1 MSTQHRPAWVTVV
14 CTAVAVACGLG
25 MAAQARVNGELA
37 TRIENGPLAAFISF
51 GTGLIIM
58 IVAMAFSPA
67 GRAGVGRVAA
77 SIRERSIPWFWILG
91 GLGGAYLILSQGLV
105 AATLGVALFS
115 VGVVAGQTLSAL
127 VIDRRGL
134 GSMAPKPITALRVI
148 GALLAL
154 GAVIFAGSSQ
164 LHGDFPVWM
173 LLLPFSA
180 GIGIAWQQAF
190 NGQIREVSGSA
201 VTASFGN
208 FVVGTLALGIAT
220 LVASPWNGW
229 PDSLPLDPVVYLGG
243 PIGVMFIVCGAI
255 VVRYIGVLLLG
266 LGMIAG
272 QLLGSLVLDI
282 VVPAAG
288 HELGIPTIVS
298 TIVTLVAVSLTAL
311 GGRPARA
318 R

>member
-1 MSTQHRPAWVTVV
+1 MSTQHRPLVTTV
-14 CTAVAVACGLG
+14 AILVAVTCGLG
-25 MAAQARVNGELA
+25 MAVQARVNGELSVQ
-37 TRIENGPLAAFISF
+37 IQNGPLAAFISF

-58 IVAMAFSPA
+58 VIAMAFSRA
-67 GRAGVGRVAA
+67 GRRGIGEVRSA
-77 SIRERSIPWFWILG
+77 IQERRIPWFWVLG

-134 GSMAPKPITALRVI
+134 GSMASKPITPLRVI

-154 GAVIFAGSSQ
+154 GAVVYAGSSQ

-173 LLLPFSA
+173 LLLPFTA

-208 FVVGTLALGIAT
+208 FVVGTTALGLAT
-220 LVASPWNGW
+220 LAASPWNGW
-229 PDSLPLDPVVYLGG
+229 PDSLPLDPVLYLGG
-243 PIGVMFIVCGAI
+243 PIGVMFIVAGAI

-272 QLLGSLVLDI
+272 QLLGSLVLDL

-288 HELGIPTIVS
+288 HELGVPTVIS
-298 TIVTLVAVSLTAL
+298 TVVTLVAVSLSAL
-311 GGRPARA
+311 GGQKKA
-318 R
+318 